1 MLNETF
7 SMIFKHREVLD
18 NNVVKNLSK
27 SLKDEKF
34 VKVCLHVGLL
44 QIDEIFDEKK
54 IRFFFSPVM

>member
-1 MLNETF
+1 
-7 SMIFKHREVLD
+7 MIFKHREVLD

-54 IRFFFSPVM
+54 IRFFFPP